1 MKKQLVFGLFLC
13 YLCTVSAQKKELRSA
28 NKEMEKENYEKAAV
42 AVEAAESLFDS
53 MDDKQKSEFYLLKS
67 KLFLIGENVSS
78 EATEKSIEAFEKV
91 NAPSLSLAKDA
102 HYITLINH
110 LLDKGSALVEKSD
123 FSAATGYFSNA
134 YRISKKDTIY
144 LYYAASLSA
153 QAKEYDNSLAMYEKL
168 KSLKYTGI
176 KKQYFAIDKSS
187 NKEETFD
194 NKLLRDASI
203 KAKTHTNPTEKNS
216 KSKYPEIIKNMALI
230 YNQLGDTEKALEAL
244 KEARVQNPGDFDLI
258 VTEANVHYNLNN
270 LEKFRELLEYA
281 AELEPKNV
289 QLQFNLGVIAADN
302 GDFDNAT
309 KYYQRA
315 LELDPSNVNSY
326 RALLSMREKS
336 ILDEQKQFREF

>member
-42 AVEAAESLFDS
+42 AVESAESLFDS

-123 FSAATGYFSNA
+123 FSEATGYFSNA

-144 LYYAASLSA
+144 LYYAASTSVNAGNYEQSLS
-153 QAKEYDNSLAMYEKL
+153 MYENL
-168 KSLKYTGI
+168 RSMGYTGVE
-176 KKQYFAIDKSS
+176 KSYFAL
-187 NKEETFD
+187 NKLTDMEESFD

-203 KAKTHTNPTEKNS
+203 KAKTHTNPTEKKS

-230 YNQLGDTEKALEAL
+230 YNQMGETEKAMEAMR
-244 KEARVQNPGDFDLI
+244 EARVENPDDLNLI
-258 VTEANVHYNLNN
+258 LTEANVHYSMGNI
-270 LEKFRELLEYA
+270 EKFKSLLEYA
-281 AELEPKNV
+281 TTLDSRSKKGA
-289 QLQFNLGVIAADN
+289 FIYASMGLG
-302 GDFDNAT
+302 
-309 KYYQRA
+309 
-315 LELDPSNVNSY
+315 S
-326 RALLSMREKS
+326 
-336 ILDEQKQFREF
+336 